1 MKILVEDST
10 TGYEL
15 WQLINKYYLGNKFEV
30 IGCRGNRALLNEITN
45 NKQKYKCT
53 TVLIVDA
60 MIDNHLTLET
70 YENIRNVIKD
80 NTNFILPAYGC
91 LERELMT
98 YRLLPDIVG
107 DTKQVKYQMLV
118 DIISKYSD
126 PCQVIYGLPLDKYRG
141 LGLKYKDKSSE
152 KIYKALYNE
161 YTQNS
166 EACLRNG
173 KIVKCIQSGCCAVSN
188 TLYMNKCQI
197 NKQALNQNQSKIQS
211 VVNESELMDII
222 NEIIQL
228 IQLQIRNNYVA
239 QAQDIKYKQAVINK
253 VGVIGC
259 TLIACEICNRTNKW
273 SYRDVHNSIGGT
285 V

>member
-30 IGCRGNRALLNEITN
+30 IGCRVNRALLNEITN

-173 KIVKCIQSGCCAVSN
+173 KDRQMYIEWVLCC
-188 TLYMNKCQI
+188 K
-197 NKQALNQNQSKIQS
+197 
-211 VVNESELMDII
+211 
-222 NEIIQL
+222 
-228 IQLQIRNNYVA
+228 
-239 QAQDIKYKQAVINK
+239 
-253 VGVIGC
+253 
-259 TLIACEICNRTNKW
+259 
-273 SYRDVHNSIGGT
+273 
-285 V
+285 